1 MLLGQKRREVH
12 LGAINLA
19 IVGAVVAAMLHSG
32 DVCTGDGEI
41 RCPWRAELSEYFA
54 RHARRSKSTVSR

>member
-19 IVGAVVAAMLHSG
+19 IEGAVVAAMLHSG
-32 DVCTGDGEI
+32 DMCTGEEEI
-41 RCPWRAELSEYFA
+41 SCPWRAELSDYFA
-54 RHARRSKSTVSR
+54 RSARRSKSTVSR